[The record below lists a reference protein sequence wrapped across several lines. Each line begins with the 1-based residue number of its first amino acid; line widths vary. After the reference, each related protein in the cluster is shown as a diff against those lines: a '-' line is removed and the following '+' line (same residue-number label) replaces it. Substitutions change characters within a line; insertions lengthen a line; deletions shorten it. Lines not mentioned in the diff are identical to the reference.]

1 MRSPD
6 DGADGAR
13 PLVTPAA
20 LDLDDLIGELRAR
33 AEASTRSHERLAHL
47 LDAVVAV
54 TADLELSD
62 VLSRIVVAACELV
75 DAKYGAL
82 GVLDR
87 DGEHLA
93 EFITR
98 GLTQGERAA
107 IGELPHGKGVLGLLI
122 REPHP
127 LRLADLSAHPS
138 SYGFPPQHPPMHTFL
153 GAPVRIRNEVF
164 GNIYLTE
171 KSNGEEFTADD
182 EAILV
187 ALAASAGI
195 AIDNA
200 RLYER
205 ARRQRAWVETSSE
218 LSQRLL
224 EGSTEREAMRFLVA
238 EAVEHSYARHGFV
251 ALHDELGQLHVVTC
265 DLQPD
270 GVGCDVV
277 LEAPGWR
284 ALVREGEPVLLGAD
298 RTFPP
303 GVGNGLLIELA
314 SVLGDGH
321 GEIAVLPVVVGTEDV
336 GVLVVAWDKGSAS
349 VAAEMIE
356 LLAAL
361 AGQTGLALTA
371 SRAQRDKSR
380 LVLLEDRDRIARD
393 MHDHVIQRLFAT
405 GLSLQAASHLATHP
419 TVRARVDDAV
429 DELDRAIKDIRHA
442 IFELHEVNAPT
453 AQQAIL
459 DLVADLTTPLGFHP
473 DVSVEGS
480 LDRLPPDVMTD
491 VLAVVREALSNI
503 ARHAGADQASV
514 HVQCAQELRVS
525 VRDNGGGIADVARR
539 SGLDNLAR
547 RAEAHGGS
555 LDVRSVVPTGTELAW
570 RIPLAGSPTDKN
582 RQAADDDPDLS
593 AR

>member
-6 DGADGAR
+6 DGSDGAR

-20 LDLDDLIGELRAR
+20 LDLHDLIGELRAR

-62 VLSRIVVAACELV
+62 VLSRIVLAACELV

-87 DGEHLA
+87 DREHLV

-98 GLTQGERAA
+98 GLTPEERAA

-127 LRLADLSAHPS
+127 LRLPDLSEHPS
-138 SYGFPPQHPPMHTFL
+138 SYGFPPHHPAMHTFL

-171 KSNGEEFTADD
+171 KSDGEEFTADD

-205 ARRQRAWVETSSE
+205 TRRQRAWVETSSE

-224 EGSTEREAMRFLVA
+224 EGSTERDAMRFLVA
-238 EAVEHSYARHGFV
+238 EAVEHAYARHGFV

-270 GVGCDVV
+270 TVGCDAV

-284 ALVREGEPVLLGAD
+284 VLVQEGEPVLLGSD
-298 RTFPP
+298 RNLPP
-303 GVGNGLLIELA
+303 GVEDGLLTELA
-314 SVLGDGH
+314 AVLGDGH

-336 GVLVVAWDKGSAS
+336 GVLVVAWDKDSAS

-356 LLAAL
+356 LLAGL

-429 DELDRAIKDIRHA
+429 DELDRAIKDIRRA

-480 LDRLPPDVMTD
+480 VDRLPTDVMTD

-503 ARHAGADQASV
+503 ARHAGADRASV
-514 HVQCAQELRVS
+514 HVECAQELLVR

-547 RAEAHGGS
+547 RAQVHGGS
-555 LDVRSVVPTGTELAW
+555 LEVRPRAPAGTELAW
-570 RIPLAGSPTDKN
+570 RIPLTETRRQEQAGS
-582 RQAADDDPDLS
+582 R
-593 AR
+593 